1 MSKIIGAQ
9 AIINSLI
16 NEGVDVMFGI
26 PGGTVIP
33 LFDVIYDTAEIKF
46 ILSRHEQGAVHM
58 ADGYA
63 RTTGKAGVVIVTSGP
78 GATNTVTGILNA
90 YMDSIPM
97 VIFTGQVALPQIGN
111 DSFQEADT
119 VGITR
124 PITKHNYLVT
134 DVNDIPRIVKEAFHI
149 TRTGRPGP
157 VLIDIPF
164 DIQREE
170 IDYEYPKNISIR
182 GYNPKYEGHPQQI
195 ERVANVITKS
205 KRPVIYSGG
214 GVILSNA
221 SEELGELARKS
232 QIPVTSTL
240 LGLGAFPETDT
251 LSLGMLGMH
260 GTWYSNKAVQE
271 CDLLICIGA
280 RFDNRITGNVQKFS
294 PNSVKI
300 HIDIDP
306 TNIGKVVETK
316 YPIVGD
322 IKRVLKKLIPKISKL
337 DTKNWLKTI
346 YGWKMEH
353 PLKYEH
359 NDVIKPQY
367 VIEKIYELTKGDAI
381 ISTSVG
387 QHQMWVAQYYKF
399 TKPRTLLSSGGL
411 GTMGYGFPAA
421 IGAAVGNP
429 DKVVFSISGDGS
441 FQMNLQELATAVKLG
456 LNVKVCIM
464 NNGYLGMVR
473 QWQDLFYNKRY
484 SGVELKDCNPDFVKL
499 AESYG
504 AVGLRAENTS
514 DVDEVL
520 KKAIEINNIPVL
532 IDFKIE
538 EEENVY
544 PMIPAG
550 RSMEEIMDR

>member
-1 MSKIIGAQ
+1 MERLTGAQ
-9 AIINSLI
+9 ALIKSLI
-16 NEGVDVMFGI
+16 NEGVEIIFGI
-26 PGGTVIP
+26 PGGVVIP
-33 LFDVIYDTAEIKF
+33 IFDVIYDTSEFK
-46 ILSRHEQGAVHM
+46 LVLTRHEQGAVHM
-58 ADGYA
+58 ADGYS
-63 RTTGKAGVVIVTSGP
+63 RSTGKVGVVLVTSGP

-97 VIFTGQVALPQIGN
+97 VVLTGQVARPQIGN

-134 DVNDIPRIVKEAFHI
+134 DTSELPRIIKEAFHI
-149 TRTGRPGP
+149 AGTGRPGP

-164 DIQREE
+164 DVQREE
-170 IDYEYPKNISIR
+170 IDYEYPKSVSIR
-182 GYNPKYEGHPQQI
+182 GYNPNYEGHPQQI
-195 ERVANVITKS
+195 ERVANAIMKS

-221 SEELGELARKS
+221 SEELRELAQKT

-240 LGLGAFPETDT
+240 LGLGAFSEIDP

-260 GTWYSNKAVQE
+260 GTWYANKAVQG

-280 RFDNRITGNVQKFS
+280 RFDNRITGNVKEFS
-294 PNSVKI
+294 AKSEKV

-322 IKRVLKKLIPKISKL
+322 VKRVLEKLIPKVSQV
-337 DTKNWLKTI
+337 DTKDWLRSI
-346 YGWKMEH
+346 YGWKLEH
-353 PLKYEH
+353 PLKYDH

-367 VIEKIYELTKGDAI
+367 VIEKIFELTKGDAI
-381 ISTSVG
+381 ISTCVG

-421 IGAAVGNP
+421 IGAAAGNP

-441 FQMNLQELATAVKLG
+441 FQMNIQEMATAVKLN
-456 LNVKVCIM
+456 LNLKICIM

-484 SGVELKDCNPDFVKL
+484 SGVVLKDCNPDFVKL
-499 AESYG
+499 AESYN
-504 AVGLRAENTS
+504 AVGLRAERTS
-514 DVDEVL
+514 DVEKVL
-520 KKAIEINNIPVL
+520 KEAVKINNRPVL
-532 IDFKIE
+532 IDFRIE

-550 RSMEEIMDR
+550 RSMEEILDR

>member
-16 NEGVDVMFGI
+16 NEGVDVIFGI

-33 LFDVIYDTAEIKF
+33 LFDVMYDTPEIKF

-63 RTTGKAGVVIVTSGP
+63 RTTGKVGVVIVTSGP

-134 DVNDIPRIVKEAFHI
+134 DVNDLPRIIKEAFHI
-149 TRTGRPGP
+149 ASTGRPGP
-157 VLIDIPF
+157 VIIDIPF
-164 DIQREE
+164 DIQRLE

-195 ERVANVITKS
+195 ERVANAIKKS

-221 SEELGELARKS
+221 SEDLRELAHKT

-240 LGLGAFPETDT
+240 LGLGSFPETDT

-260 GTWYSNKAVQE
+260 GTWYANNAVQE
-271 CDLLICIGA
+271 CDLLICMGA

-322 IKRVLKKLIPKISKL
+322 IKRVLKKLIPKVSQL
-337 DTKNWLKTI
+337 DTKNWLKAI

-359 NDVIKPQY
+359 NNIIKPQY
-367 VIEKIYELTKGDAI
+367 VIEEIYELTKGDAI

-441 FQMNLQELATAVKLG
+441 FQMNLQELATAVRLG

-473 QWQDLFYNKRY
+473 QWQDLFYSKRY
-484 SGVELKDCNPDFVKL
+484 SGVKLKDCNPDFVKL

-504 AVGLRAENTS
+504 AVGLRAEDTS
-514 DVDEVL
+514 DVDKVL
-520 KKAIEINNIPVL
+520 KKALEINNIPVL

-550 RSMEEIMDR
+550 RSMEEILDR